1 MVGCLTEP
9 SFFLQ
14 RRPSFSDSS
23 TTSSCSAPPS
33 SSPPRSSPRWAAAM
47 YVPSRPHRYRRHF
60 GPLYLH
66 LTCFFASLIWLPMDA
81 GGEGVDDTDSDVRCR
96 HQHADPE
103 VPRHAPA
110 CRHGG
115 SYTLAV
121 PTISIILTGRYN
133 SIADPHEVALLTPH
147 PRTALFCLTSC
158 CTDTDK
164 CGMLGSAW
172 RCRNSCASCGARR
185 THSGLHAPN
194 HHGVQWVLA
203 DCRQAAEPNVCGTTG
218 RDCCIWAL
226 SLDPKCEYFVLQLYK
241 YIMSSV
247 DVAKCVEIGLPQIIL
262 MVALSQYIP
271 NLVPLLGTAFE
282 RFTIIMSVALVWLYA
297 IFLISVPYP
306 FRWGAPTY
314 DIGEAFVMMS
324 ASFVALVE
332 STGAF
337 IAVSRYASTT
347 PCPPSVMSRGIGWQ
361 GVGIL
366 LGGLFGTAYGSS
378 VSVENA
384 GLLGLTRVGSRR
396 VVQISAGFMIFSLYS
411 W

>member
-1 MVGCLTEP
+1 M
-9 SFFLQ
+9 
-14 RRPSFSDSS
+14 
-23 TTSSCSAPPS
+23 
-33 SSPPRSSPRWAAAM
+33 
-47 YVPSRPHRYRRHF
+47 
-60 GPLYLH
+60 
-66 LTCFFASLIWLPMDA
+66 
-81 GGEGVDDTDSDVRCR
+81 
-96 HQHADPE
+96 
-103 VPRHAPA
+103 
-110 CRHGG
+110 
-115 SYTLAV
+115 
-121 PTISIILTGRYN
+121 
-133 SIADPHEVALLTPH
+133 
-147 PRTALFCLTSC
+147 
-158 CTDTDK
+158 
-164 CGMLGSAW
+164 
-172 RCRNSCASCGARR
+172 RNSCASCGARR

-203 DCRQAAEPNVCGTTG
+203 DCRQAAEPN
-218 RDCCIWAL
+218 
-226 SLDPKCEYFVLQLYK
+226 
-241 YIMSSV
+241 
-247 DVAKCVEIGLPQIIL
+247 VAKCVEIGLPQIIL